1 MTSYFDAVQDE
12 PQIRPRLGQLSPEE
26 RMTVRSI
33 RIPTGGSVS
42 TGRFAGVAYVLGDER
57 RAAEVFVEENRDG
70 LEAVDFSRQNIISRN
85 VDREVYDWILHELGE
100 RELQKYDTVVIE
112 HRPNENVTWCIS
124 RREYEENPTRRY
136 STGSE
141 GSARVADYSLAEL
154 YDDFGTTITEQDL
167 KSHSSAAGDV
177 RQILDSFRVSDA
189 FDCQPISL
197 GDQLAVEKVDW
208 FLSRWVDNV
217 VYRLIR

>member
-1 MTSYFDAVQDE
+1 MTKYFDTLQDE
-12 PQIRPRLGQLSPEE
+12 PQVRPRVGQLSPEE
-26 RMTVRSI
+26 RMTTRSI
-33 RIPTGGSVS
+33 RIPTGDSVS

-57 RAAEVFVEENRDG
+57 RAAEVFAEENREG
-70 LEAVDFSRQNIISRN
+70 LEAVDFSRQNLISRN

-100 RELQKYDTVVIE
+100 RELEKYDTVVIE
-112 HRPNENVTWCIS
+112 RRSDDDVIWCIS

-154 YDDFGTTITEQDL
+154 YDEFGSTISEQDL
-167 KSHSSAAGDV
+167 TSHPSAAGDV
-177 RQILDSFRVSDA
+177 RQILDAFRVSDA

-197 GDQLAVEKVDW
+197 GDQLAVEKVD
-208 FLSRWVDNV
+208 
-217 VYRLIR
+217 